1 MAPHVGAESAKPGV
15 TLDLG
20 VRRGPLRPAWLLRGL
35 SNAADRTTDARDL
48 RRAVLAG
55 ERFALT
61 WLGHEW
67 NGLAKRD
74 ALGSV
79 LTRPTTEPQW
89 NTDDFFATGQ
99 ADIAKLMTAAAR
111 VAPTLAT
118 RRALDFGCGVGRLTR
133 ALAAYFDEVRGI
145 DIAPSMIARARQ
157 ENGIPEG
164 CHFEVNRRP
173 HLRRFDNGVFDLV
186 YSRLVLQHIPP
197 RLVKRYIP
205 ELVRVLA
212 PGGLLVFQLPTE
224 IDDSRRAFLKAPVR
238 GGPLKRAL
246 PREIVHAYRQVKYVA
261 LRTVTPHMDMFGMA
275 RSAVVEMV
283 EASGARLLAI
293 EPDDGHGTRTPR
305 FEYWATKPQRRTVSD
320 HADPACSRRV
330 QRDDL

>member
-1 MAPHVGAESAKPGV
+1 MAPNVRADSAKPGV

-20 VRRGPLRPAWLLRGL
+20 VRLGPVTPVWPLRGL
-35 SNAADRTTDARDL
+35 SNAARTTADTRDL
-48 RRAVLAG
+48 RQNVRPSEGLAL
-55 ERFALT
+55 R

-79 LTRPTTEPQW
+79 LTRPATDPQW
-89 NTDDFFATGQ
+89 NTEDFFATGQ
-99 ADIAKLMTAAAR
+99 ADVAKLMTAAAR

-133 ALAAYFDEVRGI
+133 ALADYFDEVQGI

-157 ENGIPEG
+157 QNGIPEG

-173 HLRRFDNGVFDLV
+173 HLQRFDDGLFDLV

-224 IDDSRRAFLKAPVR
+224 IDDSRRAFLEAPVQ
-238 GGPLKRAL
+238 GGPLKHAL
-246 PREIVHAYRQVKYVA
+246 PPELVHAYRQVKYVA
-261 LRTVTPHMDMFGMA
+261 LRTVMPHMDMFGMA
-275 RSAVVEMV
+275 RSVVVEMV
-283 EASGARLLAI
+283 EGSGARLLAI
-293 EPDDGHGTRTPR
+293 EPDNAHGTRTPG
-305 FEYWATKPQRRTVSD
+305 FEYWATKPQPTDRLGPRRPGVLMQG
-320 HADPACSRRV
+320 PAR
-330 QRDDL
+330 